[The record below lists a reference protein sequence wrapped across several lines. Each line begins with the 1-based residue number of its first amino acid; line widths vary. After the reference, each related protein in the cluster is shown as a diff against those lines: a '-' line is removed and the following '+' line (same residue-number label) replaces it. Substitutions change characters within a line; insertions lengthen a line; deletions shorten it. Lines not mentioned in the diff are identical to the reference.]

1 MQRSM
6 SANRLV
12 TCCDGSGH
20 GLPYLATE
28 NHLPFPL
35 FPAPKIMKTSQRLLL
50 AACIA
55 TLHTATLAQTEG
67 FYRQPALRGNQL
79 YLVAEGDIWRVAAQ
93 GGQAERLT
101 THQGMESMPSI
112 SPDGRWLAFVAQ
124 YDGPADVYV
133 MPVQGGVPKRLSWEG
148 SAQRVWG
155 FTPQGEVLYTGPS
168 QTGQPITQLYAV
180 DPSTQQR
187 RTLPVGQASD
197 GALSADGK
205 RLYFTRNGLR
215 GDNARQYRGGGMA
228 RLWVLELG
236 GTAEARPLL
245 AEDAN
250 NTRPLPYRSATGE
263 RVAFLSDRDGTV
275 NLWSV
280 NTEGKDLR
288 QHSRFKGWDIRHASI
303 DGTRVSVAVGADI
316 HMFDLESTTADQGQ
330 RLAIRLGGDFDQQRA
345 RWIKKPQDF
354 LTDMAMAPN
363 GERVLLTSRGHMA
376 TQGIGALRRA
386 ELVQPADGRCRKGVF
401 SADSS
406 SVFALCD
413 FSGEREV
420 WRLPA
425 NGLGAGEQITF
436 DAKSMRTQLEPSPDG
451 RYLAHTNKDGQLFLT
466 ELKNSGAKAGTA
478 AATKLIGHDPI
489 SADIKNLTWSSDS
502 QALAFTQPMRAIGR
516 DQLRLYNLAD
526 GKTHTITSDRYDS
539 EALAFTP
546 DGRWL
551 YFVSQRNFVVTGQGS
566 PWGDRNMGPFFDK
579 RSKLYALALQ
589 PGQSFPFAPKDEL
602 TPADAKPE
610 AKPEARPE
618 AKPEIKVEAKPES
631 KTDTK
636 TDTKTEEMTGTAG
649 DNKAN
654 SNKADAKT
662 GNKAEA
668 KPVTNVEP
676 GKKAAKPAVVWA
688 GLAERLFEVPVPAG
702 NYSDLRTDGKRLWW
716 LDTEAS
722 NSSGPE
728 RKSALKTLS
737 IDRLGG
743 TPETVAPDLR
753 AFDLSADGK
762 KLMLVRAAAPGAAPE
777 IQLIEAG
784 PKLPTELPKFQ
795 VKWSDW
801 QIATD
806 PKAEWRQMFADGWRM
821 HRDHFYDKAMHG
833 VDWLAV
839 RAKYEPLV
847 ARVTDR
853 AELAELMAQMV
864 GELSALHSQI
874 GAGDVRTASEDPA
887 LAGLGAN
894 LTRTAAGWRIDTIY
908 QADPEL
914 PHEASPLRANGS
926 TIQVGDVIAA
936 INGRKT
942 SDTAHPSELL
952 RGQAGKQ
959 VILQLRS
966 PDGKDKQVIVTP
978 VPQRREQQLRY
989 ADWRY
994 ARAKVVDATSE
1005 GRIGYLHLRAMGRDD
1020 IADFARDF
1028 YAQTDREGL
1037 IIDVR
1042 FNGGGNVDSWIVEKL
1057 MRRAWAFWQRRS
1069 PDGGAPYSNMQHAF
1083 RGHMVVLV
1091 NEETYS
1097 DGETFAEGIQRLGL
1111 APLIGKTT
1119 AGAGVFLSD
1128 QNRLLDN
1135 GIMRAA
1141 ESGQMTEQGQFI
1153 IEGVGVKPD
1162 IEVDNPP
1169 RATFLGGDA
1178 QLDAAI
1184 AQLRKMMLEKPLKP
1198 AKPGAYL
1205 RPIKLP

>member
-1 MQRSM
+1 
-6 SANRLV
+6 
-12 TCCDGSGH
+12 
-20 GLPYLATE
+20 
-28 NHLPFPL
+28 
-35 FPAPKIMKTSQRLLL
+35 MKTIRLLWL
-50 AACIA
+50 AATVA
-55 TLHTATLAQTEG
+55 SLHTAASAQTEG
-67 FYRQPALRGNQL
+67 FYRQPALRGQQL

-93 GGQAERLT
+93 GGSAERIT
-101 THQGMESMPSI
+101 THQGLESMPAV

-124 YDGPADVYV
+124 YDGPGDVYL
-133 MPVQGGVPKRLSWEG
+133 MPAQGGVPKRLSWEG

-168 QTGQPITQLYAV
+168 QAGQPVAQLYAV
-180 DPSTQQR
+180 DPKTQQR
-187 RTLPVGQASD
+187 RALPVGQASD
-197 GALSADGK
+197 GAISADGK

-215 GDNARQYRGGGMA
+215 GDNTRQYRGGGLA
-228 RLWVLELG
+228 RLWVLDLS
-236 GTAEARPLL
+236 GTTEARPLI
-245 AEDAN
+245 AEGAN
-250 NTRPLPYRSATGE
+250 DSRPLPYRSATGE

-280 NTEGKDLR
+280 TPEGEDLR

-316 HMFDLESTTADQGQ
+316 HVLDLEAAGADQGQ
-330 RLAIRLGGDFDQQRA
+330 RISISLGGDFDNQRA

-354 LTDMAMAPN
+354 LTDTAIAPN
-363 GERVLLTSRGHMA
+363 GERVLLTARGHMA

-386 ELVQPADGRCRKGVF
+386 ELSQPTDGRCQKGVF
-401 SADSS
+401 SADSKK
-406 SVFALCD
+406 VFALCD

-436 DAKSMRTQLEPSPDG
+436 GAKAMRTQLEPSPDG
-451 RYLAHTNKDGQLFLT
+451 RYLAHTNKEGQLFLT
-466 ELKNSGAKAGTA
+466 DLKANGGHVNA
-478 AATKLIGHDPI
+478 AATRQIGNDPI
-489 SADIKNLTWSSDS
+489 SADIKNLTWSPDS
-502 QALAFTQPMRAIGR
+502 QALAFTQPMRTLGR

-526 GKTHTITSDRYDS
+526 GKTHTVSSDRYDS
-539 EALAFTP
+539 GALAFTP
-546 DGRWL
+546 EGHWL
-551 YFVSQRNFVVTGQGS
+551 YFASQRNFAVTGNAS

-602 TPADAKPE
+602 TPADTKPE
-610 AKPEARPE
+610 AKPEVKSE
-618 AKPEIKVEAKPES
+618 AKVEAKPEN
-631 KTDTK
+631 KTETK
-636 TDTKTEEMTGTAG
+636 TDTKTEEMTGAAG
-649 DNKAN
+649 DSKAD
-654 SNKADAKT
+654 SKPDAKT
-662 GNKAEA
+662 DGKSEPKVEA
-668 KPVTNVEP
+668 KADPS
-676 GKKAAKPAVVWA
+676 KKTTKTAIVWA
-688 GLAERLFEVPVPAG
+688 GLAERLFEVPVPPG
-702 NYSDLRTDGKRLWW
+702 NYSALRTDGKRLWW
-716 LDTEAS
+716 LDTDAS
-722 NSSGPE
+722 TSSGTE
-728 RKSALKTLS
+728 RKSALKTVS
-737 IDRLGG
+737 IDRLGS
-743 TPETVAPDLR
+743 TPETVAPDVR
-753 AFDLSADGK
+753 EFDLSADGK
-762 KLMLVRAAAPGAAPE
+762 KLMLVRTPAPGAAPE
-777 IQLIEAG
+777 ILLIEAA
-784 PKLPTELPKFQ
+784 PKLPSELPKFQ

-833 VDWLAV
+833 VDWLAI

-853 AELAELMAQMV
+853 TELAELMAQMV

-874 GAGDVRTASEDPA
+874 GAGEVRAAAEDPG

-894 LTRTAAGWRIDTIY
+894 LTRTPSGWRIDKIY
-908 QADPEL
+908 RGDPEL
-914 PHEASPLRANGS
+914 PHEASPLRASGS
-926 TIQVGDVIAA
+926 NIKVGDTITA
-936 INGRKT
+936 INGRKAA
-942 SDTAHPSELL
+942 DAAHPSELL

-959 VILQLRS
+959 VLLQLRS
-966 PDGKDKQVIVTP
+966 AEGTDKQAIVIP
-978 VPQRREQQLRY
+978 VAQRREQQLGY
-989 ADWRY
+989 GDWRY
-994 ARAKVVDATSE
+994 GRAQAVDAASQ

-1020 IADFARDF
+1020 IADFVREF

-1042 FNGGGNVDSWIVEKL
+1042 FNGGGNIDSWIMEKL
-1057 MRRAWAFWQRRS
+1057 MRRAWAFWQSRS
-1069 PDGGAPYSNMQHAF
+1069 PDGGTPYSNMQHAF
-1083 RGHMVVLV
+1083 RGHLVVLV

-1097 DGETFAEGIQRLGL
+1097 DGETFAEGIKRLGL

-1141 ESGQMTEQGQFI
+1141 ESGQITAQGEFL

-1169 RATFLGGDA
+1169 RATFQGGDA

-1184 AQLRKMMLEKPLKP
+1184 AQLNKLMLEKPLVP
-1198 AKPGAYL
+1198 AKPGNYP